1 MGSNKARI
9 DYMNLQTGV
18 YITNIYGQQNPNQ
31 IKELGDVGN
40 DIKVYGSRLYAVINC
55 SHKVEVMDLQAHRIG
70 QVDLPNCRYLA
81 FADGKAYIK
90 EPRDCWGCTSCVKE
104 CRAEAIDFF
113 LGADIGGRGSTLT
126 TKEDGDYRL
135 WTVTAPDGNQ
145 TVVRIN
151 KKDANKY

>member
-1 MGSNKARI
+1 MSIAINKSKCVKCRRCI
-9 DYMNLQTGV
+9 EVCPGNL
-18 YITNIYGQQNPNQ
+18 
-31 IKELGDVGN
+31 IKEDEN
-40 DIKVYGSRLYAVINC
+40 
-55 SHKVEVMDLQAHRIG
+55 
-70 QVDLPNCRYLA
+70 
-81 FADGKAYIK
+81 GKAYIK

-135 WTVTAPDGNQ
+135 WTVTAPDGSQ
-145 TVVRIN
+145 TVIQIN

>member
-1 MGSNKARI
+1 MSIAINKSKCVKCRRCI
-9 DYMNLQTGV
+9 
-18 YITNIYGQQNPNQ
+18 
-31 IKELGDVGN
+31 
-40 DIKVYGSRLYAVINC
+40 
-55 SHKVEVMDLQAHRIG
+55 EVCPG
-70 QVDLPNCRYLA
+70 K
-81 FADGKAYIK
+81 ADENGKAYIK

-135 WTVTAPDGNQ
+135 WTVTAPDGSQ
-145 TVVRIN
+145 TVIQIN